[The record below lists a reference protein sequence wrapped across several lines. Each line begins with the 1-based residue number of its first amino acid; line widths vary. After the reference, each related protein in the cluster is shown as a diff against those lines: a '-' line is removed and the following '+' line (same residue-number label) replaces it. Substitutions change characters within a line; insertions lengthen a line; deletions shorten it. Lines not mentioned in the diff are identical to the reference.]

1 MAISDLYCLPAT
13 LKRHHQ
19 PPLGNFIDGF
29 QEWLDVGQFT
39 TSTMIQHI
47 TYITLFSEYLATQ
60 SVSHPSAI
68 QQHHI
73 DQFIQQYDDDKRRD
87 RPWLYAINRLLKY
100 FHHIGVNIAC
110 EQIEIESEKILAAY
124 CDWAAQSCNLCPST
138 IALRQGC
145 LARFF
150 NKTKF
155 NLTYGSLKTLNSE
168 TLQSQFLESIKSQGK
183 AARRTTQSALR
194 SFFKFCFFSGHTQ
207 HDLSLAIPVLHS
219 YRLSSLPRII
229 ETPDI
234 KQLFQNI
241 DRDSS
246 TGKRDYAMILL
257 LYYYGVRGVQIRR
270 LKLSDIE
277 WKKSRIHFAAC
288 KGGRLVIM
296 PLINEVGDALVDYL
310 QTARP
315 LSEQP
320 YVFLTSRAPYHP
332 LTYSSTLSAI
342 LARYQ
347 HSAHIKLS
355 RYGSHCYRH
364 SFATRALQQG
374 YSLKAIADCLG
385 HKWLQTTQ
393 IYTKVDVCT
402 LSQITLELPGGV
414 Q

>member
-1 MAISDLYCLPAT
+1 MALSDFYCLPAT
-13 LKRHHQ
+13 LERHHQ

-29 QEWLDVGQFT
+29 QEWLEAHLFT
-39 TSTMIQHI
+39 ASTMIKHI
-47 TYITLFSEYLATQ
+47 TYVTLFSEYLATQ
-60 SVSHPSAI
+60 SVSHPQAI

-73 DQFIQQYDDDKRRD
+73 DEFIQQYDDDKNRR

-100 FHHIGVNIAC
+100 FHHLRLNIAC
-110 EQIEIESEKILAAY
+110 EQIEAESEEILAAY

-150 NKTKF
+150 DKATF
-155 NLTYGSLKTLNSE
+155 NLTYGSLKALNSK
-168 TLQSQFLESIKSQGK
+168 TLQAQFLASIQSQGK
-183 AARRTTQSALR
+183 AVRRTTQSTLR
-194 SFFKFCFFSGHTQ
+194 SFFKFCFLSGHTQ

-234 KQLFQNI
+234 KQLFQII
-241 DRDSS
+241 DRDSNA
-246 TGKRDYAMILL
+246 GKRDYAIVLL
-257 LYYYGVRGVQIRR
+257 LYHYGVRGVQIRR
-270 LKLSDIE
+270 LKLSDVK
-277 WKKSRIHFAAC
+277 WKQSTIHFAAC
-288 KGGRLVIM
+288 KGGRLVVM
-296 PLINEVGDALVDYL
+296 PLINEVAEALLDYL

-315 LSEQP
+315 LSEQAN
-320 YVFLTSRAPYHP
+320 VFLTSRAPYHP
-332 LTYSSTLSAI
+332 LNYSSTLSAI

-347 HSAHIKLS
+347 HSAHIELS

-374 YSLKAIADCLG
+374 YSLKSIADCLG